1 MTKSLEGKSAIVT
14 GGGRGI
20 GKAIAVAFAEAGAA
34 VTVLARSG
42 SEVEAVAESIRAGG
56 GAALA
61 LECDVTDWHTV
72 EGVVG
77 EASSRFGSLDIFV
90 NNAGNSQAREP
101 VGDDDPQTWAD
112 VLATNLVG
120 AYHGCRAAIPHLKTS
135 GGGAIINLGSGMGH
149 QGRAG
154 NSSYNCAKAGLWML
168 TRCLSLELW
177 EAGIAVNEII
187 PGPVFTEMTAA
198 IFEPAKPH
206 PQIPSEWVKL
216 PEEVGPLAVYLA
228 SQSRHGPTG
237 QSFSLAR
244 RPL

>member
-1 MTKSLEGKSAIVT
+1 MSKTLEGKSAIVT

-20 GKAIAVAFAEAGAA
+20 GKAISLAFADAGAA
-34 VTVLARSG
+34 VGILARSR
-42 SEVEAVAESIRAGG
+42 SEVEAVAASIRAGG
-56 GAALA
+56 GSALA
-61 LECDVTDWHTV
+61 LECDVTDWEAV
-72 EGVVG
+72 ERAVG
-77 EASSRFGSLDIFV
+77 ETCAAFGSLDIFV
-90 NNAGNSQAREP
+90 NNAGDSRAREF
-101 VGDDDPQTWAD
+101 VGDDDPQIWSD
-112 VLATNLVG
+112 VVATNLVG
-120 AYHGCRAAIPHLKTS
+120 AYHGSRASIPYLKTS

-187 PGPVFTEMTAA
+187 PGPVFTEMTAG
-198 IFEPAKPH
+198 IFEPDKPH
-206 PQIPSEWVKL
+206 PQIASEWVKL

-228 SQSRHGPTG
+228 GQPRHGPTG